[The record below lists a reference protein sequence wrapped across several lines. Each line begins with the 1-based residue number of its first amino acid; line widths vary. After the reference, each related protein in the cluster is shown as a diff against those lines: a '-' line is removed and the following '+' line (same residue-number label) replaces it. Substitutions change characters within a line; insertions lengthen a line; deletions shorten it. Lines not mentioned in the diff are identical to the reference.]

1 MLNSFCKQ
9 VFRIVCVVV
18 YFWQAMFLCFETLVA
33 VEKTEPSSYNLE
45 LKNRVEKVGLSGN
58 WIKKLAWLREAV
70 EYDAEVVFIQKEI
83 LNLRAQTYEPK
94 IKSIT
99 DSLSQFKVS
108 SKVGV
113 DGFNVAISSLQDEID
128 ERLNQIYN
136 IIKQIDAYN
145 LPQDSRYKIFEA
157 DDKISNYKDKLA
169 VLKMRVGFVEDLQ
182 KAFET
187 RVTTLDNYII
197 KANEIAKL
205 STEKVKDVFSVFD
218 HEKAKD
224 LTFYIKG
231 LSDNMKKLLK
241 YVKEDALN
249 SFDSEQIALSQEIE
263 KLGTDTTSIRN
274 EFSKTSAE
282 VRLIEQQL
290 NLGADEKT
298 TEKAVVNNIQETSI
312 KEPFT
317 RDINDKEKPVIS
329 DKTNIPAQD
338 SFLKRIFL
346 MLIMIIKKIIFFWR

>member
-1 MLNSFCKQ
+1 
-9 VFRIVCVVV
+9 VVV
-18 YFWQAMFLCFETLVA
+18 YFWQATFLCFETLVA

-94 IKSIT
+94 IKNIT

-169 VLKMRVGFVEDLQ
+169 ALKMRVGFVEDLQ

-205 STEKVKDVFSVFD
+205 STEKVKEVFSVFD

-231 LSDNMKKLLK
+231 LSDNMKKILK

-249 SFDSEQIALSQEIE
+249 SFDSEQVALSKEIE
-263 KLGTDTTSIRN
+263 KLGTDTTSIRT

-290 NLGADEKT
+290 NLVSEKT
-298 TEKAVVNNIQETSI
+298 VVNSLEETVI
-312 KEPFT
+312 
-317 RDINDKEKPVIS
+317 KEKPVTPEIAS
-329 DKTNIPAQD
+329 TKIINAPIQD
-338 SFLKRIFL
+338 SFFKRIFL
-346 MLIMIIKKIIFFWR
+346 MLIMIIKKVIFFWR

>member
-1 MLNSFCKQ
+1 MYFLQSSFL
-9 VFRIVCVVV
+9 F
-18 YFWQAMFLCFETLVA
+18 FENLVA
-33 VEKTEPSSYNLE
+33 IENTEPSSYSLE
-45 LKNRVEKVGLSGN
+45 LKNRIEKVGLSGN

-108 SKVGV
+108 SKIGV

-136 IIKQIDAYN
+136 IIKNIDTYN

-157 DDKISNYKDKLA
+157 DDKISNYKDKLDK
-169 VLKMRVGFVEDLQ
+169 LKMRVGFVEDLQ

-197 KANEIAKL
+197 KANEITKL

-249 SFDSEQIALSQEIE
+249 SFDSEQVALSKEIE
-263 KLGTDTTSIRN
+263 KLGTDTTAIRT
-274 EFSKTSAE
+274 EFSKTSEE

-290 NLGADEKT
+290 NIGSDEKT
-298 TEKAVVNNIQETSI
+298 AEKTVVNNLQETSI
-312 KEPFT
+312 KEKALAA
-317 RDINDKEKPVIS
+317 DITDKEKPIIS
-329 DKTNIPAQD
+329 DLANVPVQN
-338 SFLKRIFL
+338 SFLKQIFST
-346 MLIMIIKKIIFFWR
+346 LIMIIKKIIFFWR